1 MGFVAEV
8 LNNIS
13 GIKYLYIAGLLIFM
27 ALFFVVLYRT
37 IRIPKQDLMNYKTSI
52 LEDHELESNE
62 NVK

>member
-13 GIKYLYIAGLLIFM
+13 GIKYLYITGLLIFL